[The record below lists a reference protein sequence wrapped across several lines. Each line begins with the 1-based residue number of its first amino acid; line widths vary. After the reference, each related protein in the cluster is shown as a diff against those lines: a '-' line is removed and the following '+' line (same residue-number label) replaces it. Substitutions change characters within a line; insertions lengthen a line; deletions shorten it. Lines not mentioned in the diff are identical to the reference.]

1 MLLEK
6 SFFFKANLQI
16 KIVCFL
22 LVKSCKYKEQAEE
35 KERGVEQSQIDRERG
50 ERERHIINGR
60 LFD

>member
-6 SFFFKANLQI
+6 SFFLGKFTNKNCL
-16 KIVCFL
+16 FL